1 MLNKQNNYEKYK
13 LLLTDVQIMIL
24 NIIKYSLNTINNKI
38 YFQVTKLK
46 IKYNPFAK
54 AFKDTKIKT
63 EEKERQEHQE
73 VYSSAVGYGE
83 K

>member
-1 MLNKQNNYEKYK
+1 MF
-13 LLLTDVQIMIL
+13 V
-24 NIIKYSLNTINNKI
+24 
-38 YFQVTKLK
+38 QVTKLK

-63 EEKERQEHQE
+63 EEKDRQEHQD
-73 VYSSAVGYGE
+73 VYPSAVGYGE